1 MKELK
6 ILTALLI
13 AIIAFSCSS
22 DDDNANP
29 KSGFTIDNNFFSTP
43 KGYLVKNIDTNNRWE
58 RIYISNAKLLDIT
71 NYPIDCNYSDNLKQ
85 DFLFYLLDT
94 DIMNLQDGSYNF
106 TLDVIEH
113 NYEVS
118 KVRFRYNMEVY
129 QNCLSYS
136 YKYLKDGTEL
146 LKGNIALNKSGN
158 IFDMEYSFGI
168 EGEIYVNGNYQ
179 GELEVIPH
187 EKYYFLD

>member
-58 RIYISNAKLLDIT
+58 RIYISSAKLLENT

>member
-1 MKELK
+1 MKEVK
-6 ILTALLI
+6 ILTVLLI

-29 KSGFTIDNNFFSTP
+29 KSGFTIDNNFFSTQ
-43 KGYLVKNIDTNNRWE
+43 KGYFVKNLDTNDRWE
-58 RIYISNAKLLDIT
+58 RIYISNAKLLDST

-94 DIMNLQDGSYNF
+94 DIMNLQDGSYNYN
-106 TLDVIEH
+106 LDVIEH

-129 QNCLSYS
+129 QNCLLNSYT
-136 YKYLKDGTEL
+136 YLKDGTEL
-146 LKGNIALNKSGN
+146 LIGNITLRKSGN
-158 IFDMEYSFGI
+158 TFDIEYSFGV
-168 EGEIYVNGNYQ
+168 EDETYVKGNYQ
-179 GELEVIPH
+179 GELEVIPY